1 MPVNPYLML
10 NGNAREVIEF
20 YEKAFQTE
28 PTEIMTYG
36 DMPGEDNEL
45 SEEMKSLVVH
55 GRIEIDGTP
64 IMFSDVPPSMEYH
77 EGNNVN
83 LTVVTDNIELI
94 KHAYEFLQE
103 NGNVEMEM
111 QKTFWSEN
119 YAKLTDKY
127 GIHWQLSSE

>member
-28 PTEIMTYG
+28 PAEIMTYG
-36 DMPGEDNEL
+36 DIPGPENETP
-45 SEEMKSLVVH
+45 EEMKSLVVH
-55 GRIEIDGTP
+55 GRIFIDGTP
-64 IMFSDVPPSMEYH
+64 IMFSDVTPDMEYK

-83 LTVVTDNIELI
+83 LTVVSDNVELL
-94 KHAYEFLQE
+94 KNAYKILQE
-103 NGNVEMEM
+103 DGKLEMEM

-119 YAKLTDKY
+119 YAKLTDKF